1 MRTYAKLTAMAL
13 RLYLRE
19 PLAAFF
25 TLVFPSLLL
34 VLFGSIYGNTPT
46 PLLGGRGTID
56 VSMPNYT
63 GLILATVA
71 LTSIPITTSSYR
83 ELGILRRFRATPMR
97 PLAYLAADVS
107 TNLLMTLIG
116 MIVVL
121 AMGRALYRVEFTG
134 QLPSF
139 LAAVLLGCLAMFSLG
154 YLIAS
159 LATGARMAQVV
170 GMLILYPMMF
180 LSGAGM
186 PIELLP
192 DSIRRIS
199 AFLPL
204 TYAVNLLK
212 GMWFG
217 EAWSAHLLD
226 VGVLAV
232 MIVLLGGLA
241 VRLFRWE

>member
-1 MRTYAKLTAMAL
+1 MRAFSRLSLTAL

-19 PLAAFF
+19 PIAAFF
-25 TLVFPSLLL
+25 TMAFPTLLL

-46 PLLGGRGTID
+46 PLLGGHGTID
-56 VSMPNYT
+56 VSIPSYT
-63 GLILATVA
+63 GLILTTVA
-71 LTSIPITTSSYR
+71 LMNIPITTSTYR
-83 ELGILRRFRATPMR
+83 ELGVLRRFRAS
-97 PLAYLAADVS
+97 PLQPVTYIAADVS
-107 TNLLMTLIG
+107 ANLLMTFIG
-116 MIVVL
+116 MVVL
-121 AMGRALYRVEFTG
+121 LVMAQLIYRVEFSG
-134 QLPSF
+134 QMVGF
-139 LAAVLLGCLAMFSLG
+139 LTAVLLSCLAMFSLG
-154 YLIAS
+154 YLIAG
-159 LATGARMAQVV
+159 LAPGARLAQVA
-170 GMLILYPMMF
+170 GMILLYPMMF

-226 VGVLAV
+226 VAVLGI